1 MQTFIVIFVVL
12 FVAAVIWFNI
22 QTNSDV
28 DYEDHALQP
37 VANEDIPKSANLIAS
52 TTRKRDFIYALGPL
66 KSEKYCYLKD
76 DRLHIILDD
85 STKMSFDKHEAHIVP
100 NPRGSQPK
108 LLNEIVTKT
117 VSLFGFTVHKS
128 TKIDKIILS
137 PNVAFSKG
145 DGYAVAINLSHFD
158 FVHSYFKSRLNTSEH
173 EEALDDVAYYRVLR
187 RTYTPGKSYLDRGTF
202 VTTVCEVNSE
212 NGIEGEYDNA
222 IFIYSEEMYKAC
234 RTGDIIFLSSDGN
247 WHF

>member
-52 TTRKRDFIYALGPL
+52 TTRKRDFIYTLGPL

-85 STKMSFDKHEAHIVP
+85 STKMSFDKYEAHIVP

-158 FVHSYFKSRLNTSEH
+158 FVHSYFKSRLDALEY
-173 EEALDDVAYYRVLR
+173 EEVLE
-187 RTYTPGKSYLDRGTF
+187 T
-202 VTTVCEVNSE
+202 
-212 NGIEGEYDNA
+212 
-222 IFIYSEEMYKAC
+222 
-234 RTGDIIFLSSDGN
+234 
-247 WHF
+247 